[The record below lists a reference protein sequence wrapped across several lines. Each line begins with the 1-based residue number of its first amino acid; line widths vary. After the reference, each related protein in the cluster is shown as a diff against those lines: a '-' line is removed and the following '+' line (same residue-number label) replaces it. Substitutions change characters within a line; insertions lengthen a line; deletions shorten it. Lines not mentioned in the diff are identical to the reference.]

1 MLDLENLVALI
12 PIIHLS
18 KLRSVRLKGSSV
30 YCLWKKKPSKSRLGQ
45 HDLLLWVIWSR
56 LIWRSQTFWGK
67 SVKSLAYVSEAKCVQ
82 CMQSQFWDSHSYLS
96 PPPPTHPLLFWPL
109 FCPPCPIQ
117 ALPCRILP
125 LFSVALAA
133 GHEVEG
139 GTYSEPAGG
148 TNLAPPGFSH
158 HTTSR
163 NFPD

>member
-56 LIWRSQTFWGK
+56 LIWHSQTFLREICQESGLCLRSK
-67 SVKSLAYVSEAKCVQ
+67 MCACNLNFET
-82 CMQSQFWDSHSYLS
+82 HTHTYLPH
-96 PPPPTHPLLFWPL
+96 PPPILAPFLPPLPYSS
-109 FCPPCPIQ
+109 P
-117 ALPCRILP
+117 ALPYSAPIFCGTSCGPR
-125 LFSVALAA
+125 
-133 GHEVEG
+133 GGGREG
-139 GTYSEPAGG
+139 PTLSLGG